1 LHWTFTYNTPLFIP
15 WAIQKLARKKYFW
28 KAFPH
33 QATFTHYSQ
42 FMSLSSGLMPQNG
55 KTCNYLA
62 IAILIFREPI
72 KGRIF
77 EKVLK
82 TAAPFALSWNDE

>member
-1 LHWTFTYNTPLFIP
+1 VGHPE
-15 WAIQKLARKKYFW
+15 AGQKKYFC

-33 QATFTHYSQ
+33 QATFTHHSQ
-42 FMSLSSGLMPQNG
+42 FMPPRSGLMPQNG

-62 IAILIFREPI
+62 IAISFFILREPI

-77 EKVLK
+77 EKDLK
-82 TAAPFALSWNDE
+82 TAALFALSWNDE